1 MISKNLLLHKSNES
15 TGKES
20 KKSNFLRILEINQRF
35 ASNNARWVYSRKAA
49 ESQSGKLY
57 GVLTSCP
64 LFLSF
69 GNQQP
74 NSFTGG
80 RLVWSSPQSPVCTEL
95 SSLNLFHRSLEKP
108 CSQGLSLFDLSQNSL
123 VGKSPFL
130 RTFVKNNQ
138 QQLFNE

>member
-1 MISKNLLLHKSNES
+1 MRALAKRV
-15 TGKES
+15 

-35 ASNNARWVYSRKAA
+35 GSNNARCVYSRKAA
-49 ESQSGKLY
+49 ESQNGKLY

-69 GNQQP
+69 ENQQP
-74 NSFTGG
+74 NSFTGARTG
-80 RLVWSSPQSPVCTEL
+80 SSPQSPICIEL